1 MLRIIWNDREGYFG
15 EQFDITAKCCLVGS
29 ICFFLGMFVGCM
41 MQQESWTKGYKAGL
55 RHSQE
60 MSK

>member
-15 EQFDITAKCCLVGS
+15 EQFDIAAKCCLCAS
-29 ICFFLGMFVGCM
+29 IAFFLGMFVGCM
-41 MQQESWTKGYKAGL
+41 MQQESWSNGYKAGL
-55 RHSQE
+55 QHAQE